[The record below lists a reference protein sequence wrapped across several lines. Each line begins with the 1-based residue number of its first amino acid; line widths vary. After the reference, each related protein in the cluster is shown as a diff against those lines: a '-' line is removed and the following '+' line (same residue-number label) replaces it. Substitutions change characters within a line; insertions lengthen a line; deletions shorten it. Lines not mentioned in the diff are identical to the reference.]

1 MSEQKTTE
9 EFIKNAKKVHG
20 NNFDYSEAIYK
31 DNKTKLKI
39 ICKEHGFFM
48 MTPNLHISG
57 GSGCKDCS
65 LIKMGAAGKNINN
78 PIRRKRLEDNFI
90 SGSSETHSNKYG
102 YSKVEYINAHTK
114 VIIICPKHGD
124 FFQTPRH
131 HLGDGYGCNLCG
143 TEASSNKL
151 ALTQEE
157 FIKKAQ
163 KCHDNF
169 YDYSKVEYI
178 NYQTKVKVGCP
189 LHGIFEVTPSNHIHK
204 TKPRGCKECGHI
216 AASKKMQMPEED
228 FLLGCKRVHD
238 GYYDY
243 SKVKYTGVFNK
254 IIIICP
260 LHGDFSQ
267 IARVHFLGSGCQICG
282 IEKVGESQRSN
293 TKDFIIKAIKVHGDE
308 YDYSNSKYGQNNI
321 EKVEIV
327 CKKHGVF
334 KQAPGKHLSGDGCPK
349 CFNKNEGRIAE
360 YLLKTNIVYRE
371 FSIENKR
378 YDFMLPDFNLIIER
392 DGEQHYKLV
401 TIFARG
407 QKDYLNKQK
416 KNDKLKTKL
425 AKEAG
430 FKISRIPYWLTK
442 KEEEIEIENILAG
455 KPTYPDVPD
464 LKQEMTKPKPKSNL

>member
-1 MSEQKTTE
+1 MNNKVSNKRLTTK
-9 EFIKNAKKVHG
+9 EFIKKAKKIHG
-20 NNFDYSEAIYK
+20 E
-31 DNKTKLKI
+31 
-39 ICKEHGFFM
+39 
-48 MTPNLHISG
+48 
-57 GSGCKDCS
+57 
-65 LIKMGAAGKNINN
+65 
-78 PIRRKRLEDNFI
+78 
-90 SGSSETHSNKYG
+90 KYN

-114 VIIICPKHGD
+114 VKIICPKHNE
-124 FFQTPRH
+124 FKQTPKH
-131 HLGDGYGCNLCG
+131 HANDGYGCNLCG
-143 TEASSNKL
+143 YETGSKKQS
-151 ALTQEE
+151 LTKEE
-157 FIKKAQ
+157 FIEKAK

-169 YDYSKVEYI
+169 YDYTKVKYI
-178 NYQTKVKVGCP
+178 NYSTKVKVGCTI
-189 LHGIFEVTPSNHIHK
+189 HGIFEITPGNHIHK
-204 TKPRGCKECGHI
+204 DKPRGCKECGHI
-216 AASKKMQMPEED
+216 STSEKQQMPEED
-228 FLLGCKRVHD
+228 FLLACINFHEGH
-238 GYYDY
+238 YDY

-260 LHGDFSQ
+260 IHGEFSQ
-267 IARVHFLGSGCQICG
+267 IARVHFLGSGCQKCG
-282 IEKVGESQRSN
+282 IEKVGESKRSN
-293 TKDFIIKAIKVHGDE
+293 TKDFIRKAIKVHGDE
-308 YDYSNSKYGQNNI
+308 YDYSKSLYGQNNM

-334 KQAPGKHLSGDGCPK
+334 KQSPGKHLSGDGCPK

-378 YDFMLPDFNLIIER
+378 YDFMLPDFNILIER

-407 QKDYLNKQK
+407 HKDYLGKQQ

-464 LKQEMTKPKPKSNL
+464 LKQEKTKPKPVKSF